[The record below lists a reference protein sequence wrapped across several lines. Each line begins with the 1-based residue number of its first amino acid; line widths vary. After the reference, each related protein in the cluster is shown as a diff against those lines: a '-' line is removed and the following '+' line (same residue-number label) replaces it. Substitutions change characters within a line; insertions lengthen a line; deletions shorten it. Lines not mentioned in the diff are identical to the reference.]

1 MSKFRDAF
9 DRLAQ
14 DEKNQDIDV
23 AIRSWCDE
31 IGYGDSYQQIKKE
44 LYSWIEDGWV
54 VDNISKIYNQLL
66 RSTMEYGKKNTHM
79 PVFPLWDDLVGNPI
93 LQGAKDGI
101 ESIVKDTKNRIKKM
115 DIKLILIIAFV
126 LMSIGLVLW
135 ILKLEKEKKSNDKRE
150 IKTFPLEI
158 ERVPQGSQEKTIFLL
173 ILDAEGS
180 KKIIPNLRSEGK
192 ITSEMVHILS
202 STSIIMALWQGTQ
215 EEFTKKELNKSFDC
229 SPNSEVSEYDV
240 YVVEI
245 ELAKREIEFERNAN
259 AMSRYNAFK
268 RLANKPDSH
277 KITKVSQR
285 LPKEAYNNPHLYR

>member
-9 DRLAQ
+9 DRLVQ

-44 LYSWIEDGWV
+44 LYSWIEDRWV

-66 RSTMEYGKKNTHM
+66 RSTMEYGKNAHM
-79 PVFPLWDDLVGNPI
+79 PLFPGWDDLVGNPI

-101 ESIVKDTKNRIKKM
+101 ESIVKDTNTKKRIKKM
-115 DIKLILIIAFV
+115 DTKLILIIAFV

-135 ILKLEKEKKSNDKRE
+135 ILLEKEEKPNKE
-150 IKTFPLEI
+150 LER
-158 ERVPQGSQEKTIFLL
+158 ERVPQASQEKTILLL

-180 KKIIPNLRSEGK
+180 KQIIPNLLSEGK